1 MQSPQDILAFFKMI
15 YSFLFSVDGYSA
27 GLYVSATGEYSNHGG
42 QKGASDTVELELD
55 NFEPP
60 CISAGN

>member
-1 MQSPQDILAFFKMI
+1 M
-15 YSFLFSVDGYSA
+15 YGRSA
-27 GLYVSATGEYSNHGG
+27 GLYVSATGEYSAHGG
-42 QKGASDTVELELD
+42 QKGASNTVELELD